1 MEDDK
6 ADDLGLPQENPTG
19 DEPLADGPA
28 PDGLDMPG
36 ADAPLDDLDFAPM
49 DSPGD
54 DMDLAPLEP
63 AGDDL
68 AGDAGLLEGAEPG
81 DIDADM
87 LGDPLAETTDFP
99 AADAD
104 GLLSPDFAD
113 GDAAPADFEPDGLG
127 FPMGDE
133 SMADAELK
141 PDEEEPEEEEK
152 EEKETLLQKIA
163 GASPYTVMLGI
174 ALLAILVA
182 ILCLFEKLRA
192 YDFKYKPSDARVT
205 APYSAPADPQS
216 DYA

>member
-36 ADAPLDDLDFAPM
+36 ADAPLDDLSFEPM

-54 DMDLAPLEP
+54 EMDLAPLEP

-87 LGDPLAETTDFP
+87 LGDPLAETTDF
-99 AADAD
+99 AEADAE

-113 GDAAPADFEPDGLG
+113 DEAAPADLEPDGLG
-127 FPMGDE
+127 FPMDDE
-133 SMADAELK
+133 SIADTELK
-141 PDEEEPEEEEK
+141 TDDKEEEPEEK
-152 EEKETLLQKIA
+152 EEKESLLQKIA

-174 ALLAILVA
+174 ALLAIVAA
-182 ILCLFEKLRA
+182 ILCLFMELKS
-192 YDFKYKPSDARVT
+192 YDFKWKRDDARVT
-205 APYSAPADPQS
+205 APYSAPADSQS